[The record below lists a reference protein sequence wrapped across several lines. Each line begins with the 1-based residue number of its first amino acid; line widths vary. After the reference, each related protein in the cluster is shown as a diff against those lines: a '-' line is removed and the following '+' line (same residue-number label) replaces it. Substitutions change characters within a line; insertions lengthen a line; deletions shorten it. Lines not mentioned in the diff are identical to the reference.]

1 LVFKKGHTSW
11 NKGKQFSEETK
22 RKISEGNKGRIFSEE
37 SKRKISEVYSNRKKS
52 KT

>member
-1 LVFKKGHTSW
+1 VGF
-11 NKGKQFSEETK
+11 KGKNHSEETK